1 MYKVCILGIDK
12 SKVVVYNVCMVKRLN
27 ITLPEEL
34 LTKVDNWGKKY
45 FTSRSEVIKD
55 ALVEYIQ
62 IPLSVKEQNE
72 IIDEIAG
79 TEEASLG
86 TIPITATEKNLKTS
100 GGLETVSSD
109 APTVCVHGK
118 TKTYCTIA
126 KCENYASWR

>member
-55 ALVEYIQ
+55 APVEYIQ

-109 APTVCVHGK
+109 APTVCV
-118 TKTYCTIA
+118 
-126 KCENYASWR
+126 